1 MSEEE
6 KQIYVL
12 HRTSKSRLYMIDH
25 SWAIYYYKVTSRT
38 VRTTDCSTK
47 VRERDHKDFYQ
58 RKFNMKIYNNTNRS
72 YPKSNSAPNARI

>member
-12 HRTSKSRLYMIDH
+12 YHRTSKSRLYMIDH

-38 VRTTDCSTK
+38 VRDTTVAQKFENVITKIFIKENST
-47 VRERDHKDFYQ
+47 
-58 RKFNMKIYNNTNRS
+58 
-72 YPKSNSAPNARI
+72 

>member
-38 VRTTDCSTK
+38 VRDTTVVQKFENVITKIFIKENST
-47 VRERDHKDFYQ
+47 
-58 RKFNMKIYNNTNRS
+58 
-72 YPKSNSAPNARI
+72 